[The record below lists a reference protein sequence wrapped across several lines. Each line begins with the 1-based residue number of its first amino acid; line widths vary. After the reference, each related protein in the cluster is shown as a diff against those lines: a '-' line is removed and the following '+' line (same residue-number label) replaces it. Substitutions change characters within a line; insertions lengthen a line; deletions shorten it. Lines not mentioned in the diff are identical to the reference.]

1 MEYGNQI
8 KLTERKRQT
17 GASKEICA
25 KFFGNHDSVL
35 IVQDK
40 IYKDLQWVNNF
51 TGCTPLIKERIIFKG
66 SEKYE
71 EFLNKYNTWYLD
83 VCSEELTKE
92 ILLKAFEQNK
102 TLIGH
107 YQNRKEI
114 KDSNEK
120 FFTNL

>member
-25 KFFGNHDSVL
+25 KFFGNPDSVL

-51 TGCTPLIKERIIFKG
+51 TGSNPLIKERIIFKG
-66 SEKYE
+66 SKKYE

-83 VCSEELTKE
+83 VCSEEFTKE

-114 KDSNEK
+114 KDLNET
-120 FFTNL
+120 FSTIL

>member
-1 MEYGNQI
+1 MEYRNQI

-25 KFFGNHDSVL
+25 KFFGDYDSVL

-40 IYKDLQWVNNF
+40 IYKDLQWLNNLV
-51 TGCTPLIKERIIFKG
+51 GSNPLLKNRIIYKG
-66 SEKYE
+66 SKDYE
-71 EFLNKYNTWYLD
+71 EFLKNYDTWYLD
-83 VCSEELTKE
+83 ICSEEFTKE

-114 KDSNEK
+114 KDRNEK
-120 FFTNL
+120 FSTNI